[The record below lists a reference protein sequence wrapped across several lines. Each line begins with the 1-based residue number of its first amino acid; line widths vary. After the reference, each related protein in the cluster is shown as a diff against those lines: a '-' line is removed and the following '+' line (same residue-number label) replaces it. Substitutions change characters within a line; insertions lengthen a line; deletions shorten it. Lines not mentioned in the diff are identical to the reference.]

1 MIFFHGCVLMDLDDK
16 IYIAGHNGMVG
27 SAILRALKE
36 KGHDN
41 FILKSHNELDLT
53 VQSDVRD
60 FFNKEKPDIV
70 FLAAAKVGGI
80 RANIENPVS
89 FLMDNI
95 IIQHNVISTAFDNDV
110 EKLIFLGSSC
120 IYPTQ
125 AQQPLKEEYLLTGPL
140 EPTNEGYALS
150 KIVGLKACEY
160 YNKQYGTNYVGVM
173 PPNLYGINDNFD
185 LKTAHVVASL
195 IKKMHIAKIN
205 DEPEV
210 EIWGSGNQY
219 RELMFVDDMADAT
232 LYAADHYNGDSFINI
247 GVGVD
252 YTIRE
257 LSESIQKVVGY
268 DGELFFDTSK
278 PDGMFRKVLDV
289 SNFNE
294 LGWKSKISLEKGLS
308 LTYDWFLENECGDM
322 ND

>member
-1 MIFFHGCVLMDLDDK
+1 MNRNDK
-16 IYIAGHNGMVG
+16 IYVAGHKGMVG
-27 SAILRALKE
+27 SAIVRALEK
-36 KGHDN
+36 KGHN
-41 FILKSHNELDLT
+41 NLILKSHAELDLT
-53 VQSDVRD
+53 VQQDVQN
-60 FFNKEKPDIV
+60 FFNEENPDVV

-80 RANIENPVS
+80 AANIANPVS

-95 IIQHNVISTAFDNDV
+95 IIQHNVIKSAFDAGV

-120 IYPTQ
+120 IYPTK

-160 YNKQYGTNYVGVM
+160 YNKQFGTNYIGVM

-185 LKTAHVVASL
+185 LETAHVVASL
-195 IKKMHIAKIN
+195 IKKMHIAKVN
-205 DEPEV
+205 DEPKV

-232 LYAADHYNGDSFINI
+232 LYAADNYDGDSFINI
-247 GVGVD
+247 GVGID

-257 LSESIQKVVGY
+257 LSETIQKVVGY
-268 DGELFFDTSK
+268 EGELFFDTSK

-289 SNFNE
+289 SNFNN
-294 LGWKSKISLEKGLS
+294 LGWESKISLEKGLT
-308 LTYDWFLENECGDM
+308 LTYEWFLNNEI
-322 ND
+322 

>member
-1 MIFFHGCVLMDLDDK
+1 MSMKRNDK
-16 IYIAGHNGMVG
+16 IYVAGHNGMVG
-27 SAILRALKE
+27 SAIVRALEK
-36 KGHDN
+36 KGHN
-41 FILKSHNELDLT
+41 NLILKSHAELDLT
-53 VQSDVRD
+53 VQQDVQN
-60 FFNKEKPDIV
+60 FFNEEKPDVV

-80 RANIENPVS
+80 AANIANPVS

-95 IIQHNVISTAFDNDV
+95 IIQHNVIKSAFDVGV

-120 IYPTQ
+120 IYPTK

-160 YNKQYGTNYVGVM
+160 YNKQFGTNYIGVM

-195 IKKMHIAKIN
+195 IKKMHIAKVN
-205 DEPEV
+205 DEPQV

-232 LYAADHYNGDSFINI
+232 LYAADNYDGDSFINI

-257 LSESIQKVVGY
+257 LSETIQRVVGY
-268 DGELFFDTSK
+268 EGELFFDTSK

-289 SNFNE
+289 SNFNN
-294 LGWKSKISLEKGLS
+294 LGWESKISLEKGLT
-308 LTYDWFLENECGDM
+308 LTYEWFLNNEI
-322 ND
+322 

>member
-1 MIFFHGCVLMDLDDK
+1 MDLSDK
-16 IYIAGHNGMVG
+16 IYVAGHNGMVG
-27 SAILRALKE
+27 SAIVRALNK
-36 KGHDN
+36 KGHCN
-41 FILKSHNELDLT
+41 FILKSHRELDLT
-53 VQSDVRD
+53 VQNDVFD
-60 FFNKEKPDIV
+60 FFKKEQPDVV

-80 RANIENPVS
+80 SANIANPVD

-95 IIQHNVISTAFDNDV
+95 IIQHNVIKAAFESGV
-110 EKLIFLGSSC
+110 GKLIFLGSSC
-120 IYPTQ
+120 IYPTK

-160 YNKQYGTNYVGVM
+160 YNKQYGTNYIGVM

-205 DEPEV
+205 DEPQV

-232 LYAADHYNGDSFINI
+232 LFAAENYNGESFINI

-257 LSESIQKVVGY
+257 LSETIQKVVGY

-294 LGWKSKISLEKGLS
+294 LGWKSRVSLEEGLT
-308 LTYDWFLENECGDM
+308 LTYEWFLENECGD
-322 ND
+322 NDD

>member
-1 MIFFHGCVLMDLDDK
+1 MNKDDK
-16 IYIAGHNGMVG
+16 IYVAGHNGMVG
-27 SAILRALKE
+27 SAIIRALK
-36 KGHDN
+36 KRGNTN
-41 FILKSHNELDLT
+41 FVLKSHRELDLT
-53 VQSDVRD
+53 IQSDVNN
-60 FFNKEKPDIV
+60 FFKEESPDVV

-80 RANIENPVS
+80 NANIADPVS

-95 IIQHNVISTAFDNDV
+95 IIQHNVIKSAFDSGVD
-110 EKLIFLGSSC
+110 KLIFLGSSC
-120 IYPTQ
+120 IYPTES
-125 AQQPLKEEYLLTGPL
+125 QQPLKEEYLLTGPL

-160 YNKQYGTNYVGVM
+160 YNKQYGTNYIGVM
-173 PPNLYGINDNFD
+173 PPNLYGINDNFN

-195 IKKMHIAKIN
+195 IKKMHIAKVN
-205 DEPEV
+205 EHSTV

-232 LYAADHYNGDSFINI
+232 LFAADNYTGDTFINI

-257 LSESIQKVVGY
+257 LAETIQKVVGFE
-268 DGELFFDTSK
+268 GELFFDTSK

-289 SNFNE
+289 SNFNK
-294 LGWKSKISLEKGLS
+294 LGWKSKVSLEEGLS
-308 LTYDWFLENECGDM
+308 LTYDWFLKNNLGD
-322 ND
+322 D

>member
-1 MIFFHGCVLMDLDDK
+1 MDLDDK

-41 FILKSHNELDLT
+41 FILKSHIELDLT

-257 LSESIQKVVGY
+257 LSETIQKVVGY

>member
-1 MIFFHGCVLMDLDDK
+1 MNLNDK
-16 IYIAGHNGMVG
+16 IYVAGHNGMVG
-27 SAILRALKE
+27 SALVRALEK
-36 KGHDN
+36 KGHEN
-41 FILKSHNELDLT
+41 FIFKTHQELDLT
-53 VQSDVRD
+53 VQKDVKD
-60 FFNKEKPDIV
+60 FFEKEKPDIV

-80 RANIENPVS
+80 SANIANPVG

-95 IIQHNVISTAFDNDV
+95 IIQHNIIQSAFKSGV
-110 EKLIFLGSSC
+110 KKLMFLGSSC
-120 IYPTQ
+120 IYPTK
-125 AQQPLKEEYLLTGPL
+125 AQQPLKEDYLLTGPL

-160 YNKQYGTNYVGVM
+160 YNKQYGTTFIGVM

-205 DEPEV
+205 DEPQV
-210 EIWGSGNQY
+210 EIWGTGNQY

-232 LYAADHYNGDSFINI
+232 LYALEHYNGDTFINI

-257 LSESIQKVVGY
+257 ISETIQKIVGY
-268 DGELFFDTSK
+268 DGELFFNTEK
-278 PDGMFRKVLDV
+278 PDGMFRKLLDV
-289 SNFNE
+289 SKFSD
-294 LGWKSKISLEKGLS
+294 LGWKSKISLEEGLY
-308 LTYDWFLENECGDM
+308 LTYDWFLKNECGD
-322 ND
+322 NK

>member
-1 MIFFHGCVLMDLDDK
+1 MNLDDK
-16 IYIAGHNGMVG
+16 IYVAGHNGMVG
-27 SAILRALKE
+27 SAIVRALE
-36 KGHDN
+36 KRGHDN

-53 VQSDVRD
+53 HQSDVYD
-60 FFNKEKPDIV
+60 FFKKEKPDVV

-80 RANIENPVS
+80 SANIANPVG

-95 IIQHNVISTAFDNDV
+95 IIQHNVIKAAFENDV

-120 IYPTQ
+120 IYPTES
-125 AQQPLKEEYLLTGPL
+125 QQPLKEEYLLTGPL

-160 YNKQYGTNYVGVM
+160 YNRQYGTSYIGVM

-195 IKKMHIAKIN
+195 IKKMHLAKIN
-205 DEPEV
+205 DEPQV

-232 LYAADHYNGDSFINI
+232 LFAADNYDGESFINI

-257 LSESIQKVVGY
+257 LSQTIQKVVGY
-268 DGELFFDTSK
+268 EGELFFDTSK

-289 SNFNE
+289 TNFNE
-294 LGWKSKISLEKGLS
+294 LGWESKISLEEGLK
-308 LTYDWFLENECGDM
+308 LTYDWFLENECGDN

>member
-1 MIFFHGCVLMDLDDK
+1 MKNKFDKMNLDDK
-16 IYIAGHNGMVG
+16 IYVAGHNGMVG
-27 SAILRALKE
+27 SAIVRALK
-36 KGHDN
+36 KRGHEN
-41 FILKSHNELDLT
+41 FILKTHNELDLT
-53 VQSDVRD
+53 IQSDVQN
-60 FFNKEKPDIV
+60 FFKEETPDIV

-80 RANIENPVS
+80 SANMANPVA

-95 IIQHNVISTAFDNDV
+95 IIQHNVLKSAFDNDI

-120 IYPTQ
+120 IYPTK

-160 YNKQYGTNYVGVM
+160 YNKQYGTNYIGVM

-205 DEPEV
+205 DDAQV

-232 LYAADHYNGDSFINI
+232 LYAAENYNGDSFINI

-257 LSESIQKVVGY
+257 LSETIQKVVGY
-268 DGELFFDTSK
+268 DGELFFDTTK

-294 LGWKSKISLEKGLS
+294 LGWKSKISLKEGLS
-308 LTYDWFLENECGDM
+308 LTYDWFLKNECGE
-322 ND
+322 

>member
-1 MIFFHGCVLMDLDDK
+1 MLMNKNDK
-16 IYIAGHNGMVG
+16 IYVAGHNGMVG
-27 SAILRALKE
+27 SAIVRALKE
-36 KGHDN
+36 RGHKN
-41 FILKSHNELDLT
+41 FILKSHNELDLCNQNN
-53 VQSDVRD
+53 VFN
-60 FFNKEKPDIV
+60 FFKNEKPDIV

-80 RANIENPVS
+80 SANIANPVD

-95 IIQHNVISTAFDNDV
+95 IIQHNVIKAAFENGV

-120 IYPTQ
+120 IYPTK

-160 YNKQYGTNYVGVM
+160 YNKQYGTNYIGVM

-195 IKKMHIAKIN
+195 IKKMHIAKVN
-205 DEPEV
+205 DNPIV

-232 LYAADHYNGDSFINI
+232 LFAAENYNGNSFINI
-247 GVGVD
+247 GVGID

-257 LSESIQKVVGY
+257 LSETIKKVVDY
-268 DGELFFDTSK
+268 TGELYFDKSK

-289 SNFNE
+289 SNFNK
-294 LGWKSKISLEKGLS
+294 LGWKSKVSLEEGLN
-308 LTYDWFLENECGDM
+308 LTYKWFLENECGD
-322 ND
+322 NDE

>member
-1 MIFFHGCVLMDLDDK
+1 MNRNDK
-16 IYIAGHNGMVG
+16 IYVAGHKGMVG
-27 SAILRALKE
+27 SAIVRALEK
-36 KGHDN
+36 KGHN
-41 FILKSHNELDLT
+41 NLILKSHAELDLT
-53 VQSDVRD
+53 VQQDVQN
-60 FFNKEKPDIV
+60 FFNEENPDVV

-80 RANIENPVS
+80 AANIANPVS

-95 IIQHNVISTAFDNDV
+95 IIQHNVIKSAFDAGV

-120 IYPTQ
+120 IYPTK

-160 YNKQYGTNYVGVM
+160 YNKQFGTNYIGVM

-195 IKKMHIAKIN
+195 IKKMHIAKVN
-205 DEPEV
+205 DEPQV

-232 LYAADHYNGDSFINI
+232 LYAADNYDGDSFINI

-257 LSESIQKVVGY
+257 LSETIQRVVGY
-268 DGELFFDTSK
+268 EGELFFDTSK

-289 SNFNE
+289 SNFNN
-294 LGWKSKISLEKGLS
+294 LGWESKISLEKGLT
-308 LTYDWFLENECGDM
+308 LTYEWFLNNEI
-322 ND
+322 

>member
-1 MIFFHGCVLMDLDDK
+1 MKQNDK
-16 IYIAGHNGMVG
+16 IYVAGHKGMVG
-27 SAILRALKE
+27 SAIVRALEK
-36 KGHDN
+36 KGHN
-41 FILKSHNELDLT
+41 NLVLKSHAELDLT
-53 VQSDVRD
+53 VQQDVQN
-60 FFNKEKPDIV
+60 FFNEEKPDVV

-80 RANIENPVS
+80 GANIANPVG

-95 IIQHNVISTAFDNDV
+95 IIQHNVINSAFDAGV

-120 IYPTQ
+120 IYPTH

-160 YNKQYGTNYVGVM
+160 YNKQYGTNYIGVM

-185 LKTAHVVASL
+185 LKTAHVVAAL
-195 IKKMHIAKIN
+195 IKKMHIAKVN
-205 DEPEV
+205 DKPQV

-232 LYAADHYNGDSFINI
+232 LYAADNYGGDSFINI

-257 LSESIQKVVGY
+257 ISQTIQKVVGY
-268 DGELFFDTSK
+268 EGELFFDTSK

-289 SNFNE
+289 SNFNN
-294 LGWKSKISLEKGLS
+294 LGWKSKVSLEEGLN
-308 LTYDWFLENECGDM
+308 LTYEWFLNNEI
-322 ND
+322 

>member
-1 MIFFHGCVLMDLDDK
+1 MKRNDK
-16 IYIAGHNGMVG
+16 IYVAGHNGMVG
-27 SAILRALKE
+27 SAIVRALEK
-36 KGHDN
+36 KGHN
-41 FILKSHNELDLT
+41 NLILKSHAELDLT
-53 VQSDVRD
+53 VQQDVQN
-60 FFNKEKPDIV
+60 FFNEEKPDVV

-80 RANIENPVS
+80 AANIANPVS

-95 IIQHNVISTAFDNDV
+95 IIQHNVIKSAFDVGV

-120 IYPTQ
+120 IYPTK

-160 YNKQYGTNYVGVM
+160 YNKQFGTNYIGVM

-195 IKKMHIAKIN
+195 IKKMHIAKVN
-205 DEPEV
+205 DEPQV

-232 LYAADHYNGDSFINI
+232 LYAADNYDGDSFINI
-247 GVGVD
+247 GVGID

-257 LSESIQKVVGY
+257 LSETIQKVVGY
-268 DGELFFDTSK
+268 EGELFFDTSK

-289 SNFNE
+289 SNFNN
-294 LGWKSKISLEKGLS
+294 LGWESKISLEKGLT
-308 LTYDWFLENECGDM
+308 LTYEWFLNNEI
-322 ND
+322 

>member
-1 MIFFHGCVLMDLDDK
+1 MNKNDK
-16 IYIAGHNGMVG
+16 IYVAGHRGMVG
-27 SAILRALKE
+27 SAIVRALEK
-36 KGHDN
+36 KGHN
-41 FILKSHNELDLT
+41 NLVLKSHVELDLT
-53 VQSDVRD
+53 VQQDVQN
-60 FFNKEKPDIV
+60 FFNKEKPDVV

-80 RANIENPVS
+80 AANIANPVS

-95 IIQHNVISTAFDNDV
+95 IIQHNVINSAFDAGV

-120 IYPTQ
+120 IYPTK
-125 AQQPLKEEYLLTGPL
+125 AKQPLKEEYLLTGPL

-160 YNKQYGTNYVGVM
+160 YNKQYGTNYIGVM

-195 IKKMHIAKIN
+195 IKKMHIAKVKN
-205 DEPEV
+205 EPRV

-232 LYAADHYNGDSFINI
+232 LYAADNYAGGSFINI

-257 LSESIQKVVGY
+257 LSETIQKVVGY
-268 DGELFFDTSK
+268 EGELFFDTSK

-289 SNFNE
+289 SNFNN
-294 LGWKSKISLEKGLS
+294 LGWKSKISLEEGLT
-308 LTYDWFLENECGDM
+308 LTYEWFLNNEL
-322 ND
+322 

>member
-1 MIFFHGCVLMDLDDK
+1 MIDLDSK
-16 IYIAGHNGMVG
+16 IYVAGHNGMVG
-27 SAILRALKE
+27 SAIARALE
-36 KGHDN
+36 KKGFDN
-41 FILKSHNELDLT
+41 LIFRTHNELDLM
-53 VQSDVRD
+53 VQKDVEQ
-60 FFNKEKPDIV
+60 FFEKEKPDIV

-80 RANIENPVS
+80 SANIANPVG

-95 IIQHNVISTAFDNDV
+95 IIQHNVIKSAFDSDV

-120 IYPTQ
+120 IYPTK

-160 YNKQYGTNYVGVM
+160 YNKQYGTNYIGVM

-195 IKKMHIAKIN
+195 IKKMHLAKIN
-205 DEPEV
+205 DEPQV
-210 EIWGSGNQY
+210 EIWGSGNQH

-232 LYAADHYNGDSFINI
+232 LFAAENYHGNSFINI

-257 LSESIQKVVGY
+257 LSETIQNVVGY
-268 DGELFFDTSK
+268 EGELFFDTTK
-278 PDGMFRKVLDV
+278 PDGMFRKLLDV

-294 LGWKSKISLEKGLS
+294 LGWKSKVSLEEGLK
-308 LTYDWFLENECGDM
+308 LTYDWFLENECKED
-322 ND
+322 

>member
-1 MIFFHGCVLMDLDDK
+1 MNSNDK
-16 IYIAGHNGMVG
+16 IYVAGHNGMVG
-27 SAILRALKE
+27 SAIVRALE
-36 KGHDN
+36 KKRHDN
-41 FILKSHNELDLT
+41 FVLKTHKELDLT
-53 VQSDVRD
+53 IQNDVFD
-60 FFNKEKPDIV
+60 FFKKEKPDIV

-80 RANIENPVS
+80 NANIADPVS

-95 IIQHNVISTAFDNDV
+95 IIQHNVIKSAFENDV
-110 EKLIFLGSSC
+110 ENLIFLGSSC
-120 IYPTQ
+120 IYPTK

-160 YNKQYGTNYVGVM
+160 YNKQYGTNYIGVM

-195 IKKMHIAKIN
+195 IKKMHIGKIN
-205 DEPEV
+205 DESQV

-232 LYAADHYNGDSFINI
+232 LFAAENYTGNTFINI

-257 LSESIQKVVGY
+257 LAETIKKVVGY
-268 DGELFFDTSK
+268 EGELFFDTSK

-294 LGWKSKISLEKGLS
+294 LGWKSKVTLEEGLS
-308 LTYDWFLENECGDM
+308 LTYDWFLENEYGDD

>member
-1 MIFFHGCVLMDLDDK
+1 MSMKRNDK
-16 IYIAGHNGMVG
+16 IYVAGHNGMVG
-27 SAILRALKE
+27 SAIVRALEK
-36 KGHDN
+36 KGHN
-41 FILKSHNELDLT
+41 NLILKSHAELDLT
-53 VQSDVRD
+53 VQQDVQN
-60 FFNKEKPDIV
+60 FFNEEKPDVV

-80 RANIENPVS
+80 AANIANPVS

-95 IIQHNVISTAFDNDV
+95 IIQHNVIKSAFDVGV

-120 IYPTQ
+120 IYPTK

-160 YNKQYGTNYVGVM
+160 YNKQFGTNYIGVM

-195 IKKMHIAKIN
+195 IKKMHIAKVN
-205 DEPEV
+205 DEPQV

-232 LYAADHYNGDSFINI
+232 LYAADNYDGDSFINI

-257 LSESIQKVVGY
+257 LSETIQRVVGY
-268 DGELFFDTSK
+268 EGELFFDTSK

-289 SNFNE
+289 SNFNN
-294 LGWKSKISLEKGLS
+294 LGWKSKISLEKGLT
-308 LTYDWFLENECGDM
+308 LTYEWFLNNEI
-322 ND
+322 

>member
-1 MIFFHGCVLMDLDDK
+1 MKNKCDKMNLDDK
-16 IYIAGHNGMVG
+16 IYVAGHNGMVG
-27 SAILRALKE
+27 SAIVRALK
-36 KGHDN
+36 KRGHEN
-41 FILKSHNELDLT
+41 FILKTHNELDLT
-53 VQSDVRD
+53 IQSDVQN
-60 FFNKEKPDIV
+60 FFKEETPDIV

-80 RANIENPVS
+80 SANMANPVA

-95 IIQHNVISTAFDNDV
+95 IIQHNVLKSAFDNDI

-120 IYPTQ
+120 IYPTK

-160 YNKQYGTNYVGVM
+160 YNKQYGTNYIGVM

-205 DEPEV
+205 DDAQV

-232 LYAADHYNGDSFINI
+232 LYAAENYNGDSFINI

-257 LSESIQKVVGY
+257 LSETIQKVVGY
-268 DGELFFDTSK
+268 DGELFFDTTK

-294 LGWKSKISLEKGLS
+294 LGWKSKISLKEGLS
-308 LTYDWFLENECGDM
+308 LTYDWFLKNECGE
-322 ND
+322 